1 MNFKNYFISKVRFFS
16 SLPKTPEQI
25 MMGKKNFV
33 RYCSHNQKDP
43 GLIYDLQSSFTN
55 MIYETKIT
63 KKALILLKCG
73 LPLLC
78 V

>member
-1 MNFKNYFISKVRFFS
+1 
-16 SLPKTPEQI
+16 

-43 GLIYDLQSSFTN
+43 GSIYDLQSSFTN

-63 KKALILLKCG
+63 KSPNPAKMWSTFIVRLK
-73 LPLLC
+73 LPKI
-78 V
+78 